1 MNNLRRNVMTVV
13 PFDLREALFLLIIA
27 YAAGAAA
34 NQRERRIPVCT
45 CRMQSGMHATRAA
58 ARSAYA
64 NPDEADYSM
73 PLHPARHRRLSA
85 S

>member
-27 YAAGAAA
+27 YAAGSAA
-34 NQRERRIPVCT
+34 NQRERRISVCT
-45 CRMQSGMHATRAA
+45 CRKYSGTHVTRAA
-58 ARSAYA
+58 ARSACA
-64 NPDEADYSM
+64 KPDEADYSM

>member
-34 NQRERRIPVCT
+34 NQRERR
-45 CRMQSGMHATRAA
+45 M
-58 ARSAYA
+58 
-64 NPDEADYSM
+64 
-73 PLHPARHRRLSA
+73 RLSA

>member
-27 YAAGAAA
+27 YAAG
-34 NQRERRIPVCT
+34 VCT

-64 NPDEADYSM
+64 KPDEADYSM